1 MQKNLKRALAFLM
14 TVILIFSVIP
24 MSAFAAESALEETAS
39 AEAPPSE
46 PPAES
51 DSTTEVSPEPNVT
64 DEPVLPPKTGPSSPG
79 DEPAEEPDSIY
90 NTELATVEA
99 RQVWPALQRAKAR
112 AAAGVGTA
120 GVLQMG
126 YYCFPIDNP
135 NLVATLGNKYIGRM
149 PAKSMLYNGKCIA
162 AYCLDQDLGATAD
175 QPYTWADVSK
185 TGQETIA
192 AILAV
197 GFQWNAPDFWHGPS
211 DEGDKWAVT
220 QLLVWEAVKNHVKL
234 QSNGLYSIDAA
245 VDADFEQIAPYTYNS
260 TKFLAYYREVKQ
272 KLTDFMKIPSFASK
286 EASKAETITMRW
298 DGSKY
303 SATVTDSNTVLKN
316 FNFATCLPGVK
327 VATNGN
333 SLTLSATEPIL
344 TPKVSSR
351 VENDN
356 NLAGGKGAVAVW
368 QTSDPSQQDFA
379 TYNADGGEP
388 VGCYIKVKTDA
399 VGSAGLV
406 KTSEDG
412 KVEGVQ
418 FQITGSD
425 GSSTTKTTDASG
437 NIDIDGLPIYAADGS
452 KITYTATEINVP
464 NKYVKPDSQTFQLTE
479 GQTASIRF
487 ENKLK
492 RWRVTVTKTDDRTGS
507 TPQGNGS
514 LAGAKYGVYKGN
526 ELVKEYTTDEKGQF
540 TTDYFPYGE
549 DWTLREI
556 SAGEGYLVSD
566 VSTQLCE
573 IPAGTNDEFN
583 DNTASV
589 TEEIMRGGV
598 SVEKRD
604 SKTGE
609 RPQGDADFS
618 GIQFEIVNKST
629 NPVEVGGKKTA
640 PDEVAMTITTNA
652 QGVATTGPNVLPYGD
667 YLIREKSTNASMLK
681 TFTEEIPVTVAENG
695 KMYTFTAEN
704 DVVRGGIA
712 VEKRDSKTGETPQ
725 GNAGFSGITFEV
737 VNSSRNPV
745 EVGGTTYAP
754 GQVVATLVTDESG
767 HASTEDEVLPYG
779 TYTVREVATNES
791 MLQTFTEQTVQVREH
806 KKIYVVTA
814 ENEVVRGGLAVEKR
828 DSITGSTPQGNADF
842 SGITFEIINDSKN
855 PVIVNDKSIAPGEVG
870 VIVFEDLPFGS
881 YTYQEVYAP
890 EGYKLDDTE
899 HKFEIGAKTPTVEV
913 TAENE
918 KIPTTP
924 SKDVPK
930 TGDTWPSPWLIGGA
944 ALLMLACAGRLL
956 WYLLKHRR
964 A

>member
-64 DEPVLPPKTGPSSPG
+64 DEPVLPPETGPSSPG

-112 AAAGVGTA
+112 AASGVGA
-120 GVLQMG
+120 GGVLQMG
-126 YYCFPIDNP
+126 YYCFPMDNP

-197 GFQWNAPDFWHGPS
+197 GFQWSAADFWHGPS
-211 DEGDKWAVT
+211 NEGDKWAVT

-298 DGSKY
+298 DGNKY

-327 VATNGN
+327 VVTNGN

-379 TYNADGGEP
+379 TYNADGGKP

-412 KVEGVQ
+412 KVEGIQ

-464 NKYVKPDSQTFQLTE
+464 NKYVNGVPVGEPAKP
-479 GQTASIRF
+479 
-487 ENKLK
+487 
-492 RWRVTVTKTDDRTGS
+492 
-507 TPQGNGS
+507 
-514 LAGAKYGVYKGN
+514 
-526 ELVKEYTTDEKGQF
+526 
-540 TTDYFPYGE
+540 
-549 DWTLREI
+549 
-556 SAGEGYLVSD
+556 
-566 VSTQLCE
+566 
-573 IPAGTNDEFN
+573 
-583 DNTASV
+583 
-589 TEEIMRGGV
+589 
-598 SVEKRD
+598 
-604 SKTGE
+604 GE
-609 RPQGDADFS
+609 RHVFTGHLQEGLHGTPGADGDGDLSEPQPPLWLS
-618 GIQFEIVNKST
+618 LE
-629 NPVEVGGKKTA
+629 
-640 PDEVAMTITTNA
+640 
-652 QGVATTGPNVLPYGD
+652 
-667 YLIREKSTNASMLK
+667 
-681 TFTEEIPVTVAENG
+681 
-695 KMYTFTAEN
+695 
-704 DVVRGGIA
+704 RG
-712 VEKRDSKTGETPQ
+712 
-725 GNAGFSGITFEV
+725 
-737 VNSSRNPV
+737 
-745 EVGGTTYAP
+745 
-754 GQVVATLVTDESG
+754 
-767 HASTEDEVLPYG
+767 
-779 TYTVREVATNES
+779 
-791 MLQTFTEQTVQVREH
+791 
-806 KKIYVVTA
+806 
-814 ENEVVRGGLAVEKR
+814 
-828 DSITGSTPQGNADF
+828 
-842 SGITFEIINDSKN
+842 
-855 PVIVNDKSIAPGEVG
+855 
-870 VIVFEDLPFGS
+870 
-881 YTYQEVYAP
+881 
-890 EGYKLDDTE
+890 
-899 HKFEIGAKTPTVEV
+899 
-913 TAENE
+913 
-918 KIPTTP
+918 
-924 SKDVPK
+924 
-930 TGDTWPSPWLIGGA
+930 
-944 ALLMLACAGRLL
+944 
-956 WYLLKHRR
+956 
-964 A
+964 

>member
-24 MSAFAAESALEETAS
+24 MSAFATESAPDETAS
-39 AEAPPSE
+39 TEAPTSE

-51 DSTTEVSPEPNVT
+51 DSTTEVSPELNVT
-64 DEPVLPPKTGPSSPG
+64 DEPVLLPETGPSSPG

-112 AAAGVGTA
+112 AASGVGA
-120 GVLQMG
+120 GGVLQMG

-245 VDADFEQIAPYTYNS
+245 VDADFEQIAPYTYNA

-303 SATVTDSNTVLKN
+303 SATVTDTNAVLSKYR
-316 FNFATCLPGVK
+316 FQGSVPGV
-327 VATNGN
+327 TITTSGN
-333 SLTLSATEPIL
+333 TLTLSSSEPIL
-344 TPKVSSR
+344 TPKTSSR
-351 VENDN
+351 ILNSGGLTV
-356 NLAGGKGAVAVW
+356 GKGAVAVW

-412 KVEGVQ
+412 KVEGIQ

-437 NIDIDGLPIYAADGS
+437 SIDIDGLPIYAADGS

-464 NKYVKPDSQTFQLTE
+464 NKYVKPESQTFQLTE
-479 GQTASIRF
+479 GQTASIQF

-507 TPQGNGS
+507 IPQGNGS
-514 LAGAKYGVYKGN
+514 LAGAKYGVYQGN

-573 IPAGTNDEFN
+573 IPAGSNNEFN
-583 DNTASV
+583 DNTANV
-589 TEEIMRGGV
+589 TDTVMRGGV
-598 SVEKRD
+598 SVVKRD

-618 GIQFEIVNKST
+618 GIQFEIVNKSK
-629 NPVEVGGKKTA
+629 NPVEVGGKKAAPGEVALTLTTDSEGKASTA
-640 PDEVAMTITTNA
+640 PDA
-652 QGVATTGPNVLPYGD
+652 LPYGS
-667 YLIREKSTNASMLK
+667 YILH
-681 TFTEEIPVTVAENG
+681 
-695 KMYTFTAEN
+695 
-704 DVVRGGIA
+704 
-712 VEKRDSKTGETPQ
+712 
-725 GNAGFSGITFEV
+725 
-737 VNSSRNPV
+737 
-745 EVGGTTYAP
+745 
-754 GQVVATLVTDESG
+754 ES
-767 HASTEDEVLPYG
+767 
-779 TYTVREVATNES
+779 ATNES
-791 MLQTFTEQTVQVREH
+791 MLNTAPNQLAEITENRRV
-806 KKIYVVTA
+806 YPFFMD
-814 ENEVVRGGLAVEKR
+814 NEVVRGGVLIEKR
-828 DSITGSTPQGNADF
+828 DLESLLLTPLGGASLD
-842 SGITFEIINDSKN
+842 GTLFEITNKSKN
-855 PVIVNDKSIAPGEVG
+855 AVYVDGALYQPDEVCLTIEVKDGIAQSDVRA
-870 VIVFEDLPFGS
+870 LPYGS
-881 YTYQEVYAP
+881 YELAESKPGT
-890 EGYKLDDTE
+890 GYLWTD
-899 HKFEIGAKTPTVEV
+899 KTIRPF
-913 TAENE
+913 
-918 KIPTTP
+918 
-924 SKDVPK
+924 DV
-930 TGDTWPSPWLIGGA
+930 LIDGSVKEY
-944 ALLMLACAGRLL
+944 R
-956 WYLLKHRR
+956 
-964 A
+964 